1 MKIGFIGAGKVGC
14 SLGKYFSI
22 HGVTITGYFSRTA
35 ASAKDAAQFTNST
48 YYSSQKE
55 LIADSDVIFL
65 TVTDGAI
72 SSVWNSIKG
81 ANLAGKIICHCSGS
95 LSSGIFSDIHDF
107 GAYGYSI
114 HPLYAIPSKTT
125 SYQDLAHTLFTLE
138 GHAAHLQ
145 DMKEFLE
152 HLGNPVQIIATEE
165 KAKYHAAAVFASNHV
180 VALSQ
185 VAMDL
190 LMQCGFSSE
199 HALSAIGPLMQ
210 GNVAHIVTD
219 GPVSS
224 LTGPVER
231 NDVTTIEKHLHCMP
245 PEYHALYKEL
255 SKVLITIGKTRHP
268 EENYAPMEELLSNQ
282 DEP

>member
-22 HGVTITGYFSRTA
+22 HGVTVTGYFSRTA

-48 YYSSQKE
+48 SYSSQKE
-55 LIADSDVIFL
+55 LVADSDVLFL

-72 SSVWNSIKG
+72 SSVWESIKG
-81 ANLAGKIICHCSGS
+81 ATLAGKIICHCSGS
-95 LSSGIFSDIHDF
+95 LSSGIFSDILDF

-114 HPLYAIPSKTT
+114 HPLYAIPNKTT

-145 DMKEFLE
+145 DMKDFLE
-152 HLGNPVQIIATEE
+152 QLGNVVQIIATEE

-190 LMQCGFSSE
+190 LMQCGFSGK
-199 HALSAIGPLMQ
+199 HALAAIRPLMQ

-219 GPVSS
+219 GPISS

-231 NDVTTIEKHLHCMP
+231 NDMTTIQRHLDSLP
-245 PEYHALYKEL
+245 SQYQTLYKEL
-255 SKVLITIGKTRHP
+255 TKVLVGIGKERHP
-268 EENYAPMEELLSNQ
+268 DADYTSINKLL
-282 DEP
+282 